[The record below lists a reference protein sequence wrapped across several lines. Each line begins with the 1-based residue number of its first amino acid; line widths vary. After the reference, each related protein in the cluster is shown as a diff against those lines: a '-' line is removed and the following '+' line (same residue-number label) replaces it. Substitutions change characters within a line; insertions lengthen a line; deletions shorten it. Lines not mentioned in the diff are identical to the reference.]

1 MGSFENCGCQCE
13 PTFGAAECA
22 RAKRP
27 RTDDGELTP
36 PNGAMWRLR
45 HETRAGVRIPTYRA
59 VARPNEGF
67 HMLPRLAI
75 VAFLIG
81 LPIVC
86 ATGQRPQP
94 AGDLLAGDVS
104 RLVLENVTV
113 ARSQYR
119 GRDAV
124 RVVVQRSAGGSPETM
139 AVVPDVEFSDGVIE
153 VEIAGVPA
161 AGADTSARGF
171 VGIAFRV
178 DSSRTHYAAFYLRPT
193 NGRARD
199 QLRRNHSTQYI
210 AHPEFPWNRLRQE
223 QPGVYESYVDLEPGA
238 WTPIRIEVH
247 GGTAQLF
254 VNRSAQ
260 PVLIV
265 NDMKNPPAL
274 GRIALWIDAGTD
286 AHFSRLR
293 VTPATGRPER

>member
-1 MGSFENCGCQCE
+1 VAA
-13 PTFGAAECA
+13 FGF
-22 RAKRP
+22 R
-27 RTDDGELTP
+27 
-36 PNGAMWRLR
+36 
-45 HETRAGVRIPTYRA
+45 RIVK
-59 VARPNEGF
+59 VALERGI
-67 HMLPRLAI
+67 HMLQRLAI

-81 LPIVC
+81 LPIVP

-104 RLVLENVTV
+104 RLLLQNVTV
-113 ARSQYR
+113 TRTQYR

-124 RVVVQRSAGGSPETM
+124 RVVAQRNAGGSHETM
-139 AVVPDVEFSDGVIE
+139 AIIPGVEFRDGVIE
-153 VEIAGVPA
+153 AEIAGVPA

-193 NGRARD
+193 NGRATD

-210 AHPEFPWNRLRQE
+210 AHPDFPWNRLRQE

-247 GGTAQLF
+247 GGTARLY
-254 VNRSAQ
+254 VNRSPQ

-265 NDMKNPPAL
+265 NDMKNPPVS
-274 GRIALWIDAGTD
+274 GRIALWIDSGTE
-286 AHFSRLR
+286 AHFSRVR
-293 VTPATGRPER
+293 ATPDAGRP

>member
-1 MGSFENCGCQCE
+1 M
-13 PTFGAAECA
+13 
-22 RAKRP
+22 K
-27 RTDDGELTP
+27 TDDGELTP
-36 PNGAMWRLR
+36 PYGEMWRPR
-45 HETRAGVRIPTYRA
+45 HETRAGVRSLTYRE
-59 VARPNEGF
+59 VARPNEEF

-81 LPIVC
+81 LPTLS
-86 ATGQRPQP
+86 ATGQRAQP
-94 AGDLLAGDVS
+94 AGDLLAGDPS

-113 ARSQYR
+113 ARVQYR

-124 RVVVQRSAGGSPETM
+124 RVVMQRNAGDSPETM
-139 AVVPDVEFSDGVIE
+139 AIIPDVEFRDGVIE
-153 VEIAGVPA
+153 AEIAGVPA

-178 DSSRTHYAAFYLRPT
+178 DSSRRHYAAFYLRPT
-193 NGRARD
+193 NGRAKD

-210 AHPEFPWNRLRQE
+210 VHPEFPWNRLRQE

-238 WTPIRIEVH
+238 WTPIRIEVR

-260 PVLIV
+260 PVLVV
-265 NDMKNPPAL
+265 NDMKNPPVS
-274 GRIALWIDAGTD
+274 GRIALWIDTGTE

-293 VTPATGRPER
+293 VTPATGPSDR